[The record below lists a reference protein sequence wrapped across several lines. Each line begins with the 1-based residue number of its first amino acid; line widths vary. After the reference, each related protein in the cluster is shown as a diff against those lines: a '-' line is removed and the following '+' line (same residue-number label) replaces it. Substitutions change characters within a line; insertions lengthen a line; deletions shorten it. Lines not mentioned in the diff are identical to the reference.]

1 MMIYLKVILS
11 ALIIFLVIDFLWLG
25 LIAKNLYEQQLGSLM
40 KENFNM
46 IAAFI
51 FYAVF
56 VIGLSIF
63 VIIPSIEAESII
75 KVVLLGALFGFVTY
89 ATYDLTNYATLE
101 GFPLKIVIID
111 LIWGT
116 TVATLTSVLTY
127 ILYQGVLK

>member
-1 MMIYLKVILS
+1 MLIYVKVILS

-40 KENFNM
+40 KEKFNM
-46 IAAFI
+46 VAAFI

-63 VIIPSIEAESII
+63 VIIPSIEAESIL
-75 KVVLLGALFGFVTY
+75 KVILLGALFGFVTY
-89 ATYDLTNYATLE
+89 ATYDLTNYATME